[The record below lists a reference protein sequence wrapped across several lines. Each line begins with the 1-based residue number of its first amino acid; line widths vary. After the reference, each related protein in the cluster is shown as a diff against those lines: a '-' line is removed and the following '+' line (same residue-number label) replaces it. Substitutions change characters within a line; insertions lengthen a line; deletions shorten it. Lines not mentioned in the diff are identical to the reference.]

1 MKIWTCAS
9 ICGPAALAAVY
20 ALAVRPRFL
29 QWGSTPEERESA
41 WPGDD
46 LATGARAT
54 SMRAI
59 TIDALPV
66 EVWPWIVQI
75 GQDRAGFY
83 SYQQLEN
90 AVGAKMPKVEHLV
103 PEFQHRFIGDTV
115 WLSDPFTY
123 GGKGKLVIGYL
134 QENRAMVLISPQDWQ
149 RQVEGKPITGGTWGF
164 ILEPTADG
172 KTRLI
177 MRSVSNAGTFSRER
191 LQTYL
196 WEVPHFIMERRMMQH
211 LKTLVEQSAQRRI
224 TLETIEIEVEPA

>member
-1 MKIWTCAS
+1 MKISTCAS
-9 ICGPAALAAVY
+9 ICGPAALAGVY
-20 ALAVRPRFL
+20 AFAVRPRFL
-29 QWGSTPEERESA
+29 QWGSTPEERQSA

-46 LATGARAT
+46 LAPGARAT

-90 AVGAKMPKVEHLV
+90 AAGAHMPKVERLV
-103 PEFQHRFIGDTV
+103 PEFQHRFTGDTV
-115 WLSDPFTY
+115 WLSDPLTY
-123 GGKGKLVIGYL
+123 GGEGKLIVGCL
-134 QENRAMVLISPQDWQ
+134 QENRAMILISPEDWQ
-149 RQVEGKPITGGTWGF
+149 RQLEDKPIAGGTWGF

-177 MRSVSNAGTFSRER
+177 MRSVSNAGAFSLER
-191 LQTYL
+191 LQNYL

-211 LKTLVEQSAQRRI
+211 IKELVEQSVEPRV
-224 TLETIEIEVEPA
+224 TVETVVMEVEPA